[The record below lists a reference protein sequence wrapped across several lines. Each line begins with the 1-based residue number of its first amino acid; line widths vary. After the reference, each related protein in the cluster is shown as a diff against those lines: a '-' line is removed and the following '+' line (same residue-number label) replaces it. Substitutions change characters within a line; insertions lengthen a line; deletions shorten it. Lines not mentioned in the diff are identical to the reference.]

1 MKSNFFDRKPVCSF
15 TLASTF
21 QNKYV
26 QKYISKKKTNKISLL
41 CKKKKE
47 NPISNISVSYT
58 RIISEHVSFY
68 KHVCPFVFF
77 FPLTAYTIDYH

>member
-15 TLASTF
+15 TVASTF
-21 QNKYV
+21 QNRYV
-26 QKYISKKKTNKISLL
+26 QKYISKKKRTKFHF
-41 CKKKKE
+41 CVKKKE